1 MKRYLFKLS
10 LVLVMMIAGFAT
22 VAMGKP
28 AAGLRGTSRME
39 IEPSS
44 ASLAGGKAKLTTTAL
59 RREAAKYVGNYDI
72 KVRPYFFKSEK
83 GTLSFAVSDESLR
96 KLAKGTAVDFAGSA
110 VTSGSGK
117 SRAVKVKVTPAG
129 VGVANGSLTIA
140 ITTENGELV
149 FATEYTFGGG

>member
-1 MKRYLFKLS
+1 MKRSSSILS
-10 LVLVMMIAGFAT
+10 LVLVMMIAGFGT
-22 VAMGKP
+22 VAMEKP

-44 ASLAGGKAKLTTTAL
+44 ASLAGGKANLTTTAL

-83 GTLSFAVSDESLR
+83 GTLSFAVSDELLR
-96 KLAKGTAVDFAGSA
+96 KLAKGTVVDFAGSA
-110 VTSGSGK
+110 VTTGSGK
-117 SRAVKVKVTPAG
+117 SRAVKVRVTPAG
-129 VGVANGSLTIA
+129 VGMANGSLTIS